1 MEVKKFSRGQIIL
14 FGSSAIAAGLTP
26 AAAFARLRRN
36 TASVVN
42 YPDGVGLVD
51 QNGNSLLRL
60 RWGNGMVSAEGG
72 GQLWSIPVG
81 AQPGYTYNPVPGVT
95 IAITNNGYA
104 QYRTNSG
111 AGNTS
116 APPQKNAPLT
126 VYDSELGGSQV
137 VGHMPKEWPGGGKGG
152 PHPLDIQCVLAI
164 ANFAAAALALAGAL
178 GEFLGGPIAWG
189 PALWSLLGAAGWYS
203 TADAA
208 MQLACGGG

>member
-164 ANFAAAALALAGAL
+164 ANFAAA
-178 GEFLGGPIAWG
+178 
-189 PALWSLLGAAGWYS
+189 
-203 TADAA
+203 
-208 MQLACGGG
+208 